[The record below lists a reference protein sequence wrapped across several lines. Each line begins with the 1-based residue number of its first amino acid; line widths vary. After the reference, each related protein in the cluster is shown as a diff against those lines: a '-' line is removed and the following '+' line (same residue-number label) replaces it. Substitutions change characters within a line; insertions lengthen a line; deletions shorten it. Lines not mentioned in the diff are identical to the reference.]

1 MKQVEIYPGRIVT
14 AYQDKD
20 LVGLHALSLTAESL
34 WFNEWVKQGRHDE
47 GTCTLGKGFEVYYLK
62 KGARR
67 PVPRM
72 LVHCNFVQGNV
83 SAYKTAH
90 VVKDYLAQHGVL
102 ADYNDGRMD

>member
-20 LVGLHALSLTAESL
+20 LVKLHELALLAESL
-34 WFNEWVKQGRHDE
+34 WFHEWVGQGQPDR
-47 GTCTLGKGFEVYYLK
+47 GTCTLGKGFEIYYLPK
-62 KGARR
+62 RARR
-67 PVPRM
+67 PVTRM

-83 SAYKTAH
+83 TDYETGH
-90 VVKDYLAQHGVL
+90 VVKKFLDEHGVQ